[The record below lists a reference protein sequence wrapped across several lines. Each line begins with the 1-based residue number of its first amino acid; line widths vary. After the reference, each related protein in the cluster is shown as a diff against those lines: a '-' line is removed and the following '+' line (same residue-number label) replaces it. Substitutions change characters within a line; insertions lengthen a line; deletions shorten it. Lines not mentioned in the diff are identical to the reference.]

1 MKKITL
7 LAVAFI
13 AISFASCKKDRVC
26 TCKSSGVEVSKVTF
40 TKAKKGDARAACL
53 SSKYDNVVVN
63 PFTGATTTTQ
73 VEITCELK

>member
-13 AISFASCKKDRVC
+13 TISFASCKKDRIC

-53 SSKYDNVVVN
+53 SYKSDYVN
-63 PFTGATTTTQ
+63 PITGATTTTE
-73 VEITCELK
+73 VSCELK